1 MEDRMKEEMR
11 PLWLWTVVA
20 ALLAGGGCSTAPRE
34 EAVSVDSAQIQP
46 ASVPGYEVMRVPAD
60 NAMTQA
66 KVDLGKML
74 YYDKRLSG
82 DESRSCY
89 SCHLKENG
97 LTDGKPTAIGAYE
110 AKLPR
115 ASPTLWNIGFHQAFY
130 WDGRSPTLERQAMA
144 AWTGGNMGVTGK
156 EGRPSAADIAAK
168 LNQIP
173 GYKTAF
179 QRAFGGPATPEN
191 MMQAIAS
198 FERTIVLPGNTAWLR
213 FRGGDENAFSEAAR
227 RGWKIFDQKAKCT
240 NCHDGLLLTDQEYH
254 NVGIG
259 MDAAKP
265 DVGRFVVTKNEKDTG
280 AFKTP
285 TLFDISKSA
294 PYFHNGS
301 AATLEEAVDI
311 MVNGGKKNK
320 FLDTT
325 NLKPAKLTK
334 AERDDLLAFLRALDV
349 DYTVKEP
356 DLP

>member
-1 MEDRMKEEMR
+1 MR
-11 PLWLWTVVA
+11 RLQLFTAIA
-20 ALLAGGGCSTAPRE
+20 ALLAAGGCSTAPRE
-34 EAVSVDSAQIQP
+34 QAVSLDATQVQP
-46 ASVPGYEVMRVPAD
+46 PSIAGYELMRVPAD
-60 NAMTQA
+60 NPMTQA
-66 KVDLGKML
+66 KIDLGKML

-115 ASPTLWNIGFHQAFY
+115 ASPTLWNIGFHQAYY
-130 WDGRSPTLERQAMA
+130 WDGRSPSLERQAMA

-168 LNQIP
+168 INQIA
-173 GYKTAF
+173 GYKEAF
-179 QRAFGGPATPEN
+179 QKAFGGPATPEN
-191 MMQAIAS
+191 MMQAIAT
-198 FERTIVLPGNTAWLR
+198 FERTIVAHNAAWVR
-213 FRGGDENAFSEAAR
+213 FRSGDESAFNEAAR
-227 RGWKIFDQKAKCT
+227 RGWKIFNDKAKCT

-265 DVGRFVVTKNEKDTG
+265 DVGRFVVTKIDKDTG

-285 TLFDISKSA
+285 TLLDISKSA

-301 AATLEEAVDI
+301 TATLEEAVDI
-311 MVNGGKKNK
+311 MLNGGKKNK

-325 NLKPAKLTK
+325 NLKPVKLAKGEK
-334 AERDDLLAFLRALDV
+334 EDLLAFLRALDV
-349 DYTVKEP
+349 DYAVTEP
-356 DLP
+356 TLP